1 MISESDILRSFQH
14 LVEKNDNDF
23 VVVGS
28 GDDAAVIKSQK
39 EDLVHSID
47 ISKEGTHFPN
57 NSRPEDIAYRSIAVA
72 LSDLAAMGAYPSF
85 ITVGLTSNKTN
96 IKWYNDFTKGL
107 EKIIKEYDIA
117 LVGGDITFGDLN
129 ICINV
134 FGYSYIKP
142 LLRSTAKPNELI
154 YITGTLGKARKGL
167 KDWQNSKKSIYQVN
181 FFRPKVRFDMAKFIS
196 SFASSCI
203 DISDGL
209 IKDLGSICKLSKVGA
224 ILKYEDIPIT
234 DDIKDLFH
242 GDDYELCFTCAE
254 QFEEKLKT
262 KGLKPIGKIVEGLD
276 IKLLKENKRV
286 NFTKTGWDSFE

>member
-1 MISESDILRSFQH
+1 LISESDILRSFQH
-14 LVEKNDNDF
+14 LVEKNDDDF

-39 EDLVHSID
+39 KDLVHSID

-85 ITVGLTSNKTN
+85 ITVGLTSNKKN

-107 EKIIKEYDIA
+107 EKIIKEYDIT

-167 KDWQNSKKSIYQVN
+167 KDWQNSKKSIYQVD
-181 FFRPKVRFDMAKFIS
+181 FFRPKVRFDMAEFIS

-276 IKLLKENKRV
+276 IKLVKENKRV

>member
-1 MISESDILRSFQH
+1 
-14 LVEKNDNDF
+14 
-23 VVVGS
+23 
-28 GDDAAVIKSQK
+28 
-39 EDLVHSID
+39 
-47 ISKEGTHFPN
+47 
-57 NSRPEDIAYRSIAVA
+57 
-72 LSDLAAMGAYPSF
+72 MGAYPSF

-167 KDWQNSKKSIYQVN
+167 KDWQNKKKSIYQVD

-262 KGLKPIGKIVEGLD
+262 KGLKPIGKIVEGSD
-276 IKLLKENKRV
+276 IKLVKENKRV